1 MKTSLIKLKSKA
13 YLMGNTSM
21 LCLLFFTLVSVCLC
35 LNLLPEI
42 ALQTLSDF
50 EKSTVLISVSLSVIL
65 LTLMIFSVADM
76 GFTRYFLRKAE
87 RSGGSAKDLFFYS
100 APKKAMKL
108 MAFSLKY
115 NLMKALLFA
124 LCFLPFSAD
133 VIIFLSLS
141 ENLLSLKVS
150 VVMLISAMLFFLSGC
165 RFYGKFSDSLF
176 LVKYYYAK
184 GEYITF
190 RQLVSSSQ
198 SQMKNRRKTLVKL
211 RLSFLLWLI
220 FSLFFFPSAYVFSY
234 YSQSK
239 AVLAA
244 EFMAD

>member
-65 LTLMIFSVADM
+65 LTLVIFSVADM

-115 NLMKALLFA
+115 NLMKALIFA
-124 LCFLPFSAD
+124 LCFLPFYAD
-133 VIIFLSLS
+133 VVLFLLLS

-165 RFYGKFSDSLF
+165 
-176 LVKYYYAK
+176 
-184 GEYITF
+184 
-190 RQLVSSSQ
+190 
-198 SQMKNRRKTLVKL
+198 
-211 RLSFLLWLI
+211 
-220 FSLFFFPSAYVFSY
+220 
-234 YSQSK
+234 
-239 AVLAA
+239 
-244 EFMAD
+244 